1 MEKKCFVIMPFSKT
15 TNEHDENYWN
25 EFFYMIK
32 RIMESNGYLC
42 TRSEVG
48 PYKLF
53 SNIVVNIE
61 NSDVVVAILTDF
73 NSNVWYE
80 LGIRH
85 TLKTGTIML
94 LQDDQAPSFDV
105 KDFSILFY
113 KDTLGLEQRIR
124 NQIGDYLAKMDIEV
138 HDSPVITAL
147 NAKVYNS
154 VEKRLEEMHK
164 LIWSLID
171 ESSPTHRRV
180 KNDINLAKRKILW
193 VDDYPINN
201 EAVMSL
207 LKGKNIQF
215 DIAISTAQGL
225 ELFQSNAYDIIIT
238 DMGRGDESDAGIS
251 LLKELKALHCQT
263 PIIVYASYNAIKR
276 YGNEAL
282 QLGAYAVTSGVKNI
296 ISSISEILQV

>member
-1 MEKKCFVIMPFSKT
+1 MEKTCFVIMPFSKT
-15 TNEHDENYWN
+15 TNEHDEIYWT
-25 EFFYMIK
+25 EFFNMIK
-32 RIMESNGYLC
+32 RIMESNGYSC

-61 NSDVVVAILTDF
+61 KSDVVVAILTDF

-94 LQDDQAPSFDV
+94 LQDNQSPPFDI
-105 KDFSILFY
+105 KDFGIIFY
-113 KDTLGLEQRIR
+113 KDSLGLEQRIKV
-124 NQIGDYLAKMDIEV
+124 QIENYLAKMAVEV
-138 HDSPVITAL
+138 YDSPVIGAL
-147 NAKVYNS
+147 NNKAYNS
-154 VEKRLEEMHK
+154 VEKKLEEMQK

-171 ESSPTHRRV
+171 ESSPTHKKV
-180 KNDINLAKRKILW
+180 ENNINPTKRKILW

-207 LKGKNIQF
+207 FKSKNVQF

-225 ELFQSNAYDIIIT
+225 ELFQSNHYDIIIT
-238 DMGRGDESDAGIS
+238 DMGRGYESDAGIS

-263 PIIVYASYNAIKR
+263 PIIVYASYNAIKK
-276 YGNEAL
+276 YGNEAF
-282 QLGAYAVTSGVKNI
+282 QLGAHTVTSGVKNI